1 MSLAPLPR
9 RAESGRLLPY
19 SLEGNSHL
27 LLALDDVL
35 APNPYTGKSPA
46 GPSRAG
52 DNPVLLNRLV
62 SCRTIAHEACRKAR
76 GHGHDRG
83 HDHP

>member
-9 RAESGRLLPY
+9 RVESGRLLPY
-19 SLEGNSHL
+19 NLEGNSHL

-35 APNPYTGKSPA
+35 APNPYTGKPPA
-46 GPSRAG
+46 GAGAGRAG

-62 SCRTIAHEACRKAR
+62 SCRTIAHEAVRKAR
-76 GHGHDRG
+76 QH
-83 HDHP
+83 